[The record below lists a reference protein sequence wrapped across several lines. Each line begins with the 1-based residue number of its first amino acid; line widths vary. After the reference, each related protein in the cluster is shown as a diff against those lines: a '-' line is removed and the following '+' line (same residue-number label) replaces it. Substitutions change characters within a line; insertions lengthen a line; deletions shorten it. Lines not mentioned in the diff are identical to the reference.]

1 MKEDVV
7 YITTINDKK
16 FELKLDKSKQILFA
30 KAFGSF
36 GPADANGFVTEYN
49 VILKSASAKDL
60 ELQFD
65 CKELKVS
72 GKDVKSGVDMTNM
85 LKACLEMYKKDGFKK
100 IVFDCEKNLVM
111 KMQLQRLAKEVAL
124 PNFEVKS

>member
-1 MKEDVV
+1 M
-7 YITTINDKK
+7 TTTNNKY
-16 FELKLDKSKQILFA
+16 ELKLEKTKKILFA

-36 GPADANGFVTEYN
+36 GPADANDFVSDYN
-49 VILKSASAKDL
+49 VILKGINAKEL

-85 LKACLEMYKKDGFKK
+85 LKACLEMYKNDGFKN
-100 IVFDCEKNLVM
+100 IVFDCEKNLVL
-111 KMQLQRLAKEVAL
+111 KMQLQRLGKEVAL
-124 PNFEVKS
+124 PNFSVKS

>member
-1 MKEDVV
+1 M
-7 YITTINDKK
+7 TTTDNKY
-16 FELKLDKSKQILFA
+16 ELKLEKTKKILYA

-36 GPADANGFVTEYN
+36 GPADANGFVSDYN
-49 VILKSASAKDL
+49 AILKAVNVNEL

-100 IVFDCEKNLVM
+100 IIFNCEKNLVL
-111 KMQLQRLAKEVAL
+111 KMQLQRLAKEVGL

>member
-1 MKEDVV
+1 MKRDVV

-16 FELKLDKSKQILFA
+16 FELKLDKTKQILFA

-49 VILKSASAKDL
+49 AILKTASAKDL

-85 LKACLEMYKKDGFKK
+85 LKACLEMYKKMALRKLYLIVKK
-100 IVFDCEKNLVM
+100 IWL
-111 KMQLQRLAKEVAL
+111 
-124 PNFEVKS
+124 